1 MADRWFDAPLLRNS
15 GQCDGVREVAG
26 RLRGARDICFFG
38 DMTTVRV
45 FAALVAV
52 TSVAQFDCFPRMNRL
67 PAGVYQVTAVRFATE
82 PSYPTRFLVA
92 GADSTRRT
100 PLAFTVWLVQGGDRV
115 ILMDAG
121 FYRQKFIDR
130 WKPANYVRPSE
141 ALEAN
146 GIKPEQVSDIVIS
159 HIHWDHLDGVDLFPR
174 ARIWLQR
181 AEFEHYTND
190 SGAVLDRAIDPDDAK
205 MLASLR
211 AAGRVRLIDGDSV
224 TIMPGITVFTGGKHT
239 FASQY
244 AAVKADLG
252 NDLIG
257 TIVLASDNVYLYENL
272 EQHRPITQSLDTLS
286 NLRAQ
291 DRMRRLASDPRLI
304 VPGHDVEVFTR
315 FPKPG
320 HGVAH
325 IE

>member
-1 MADRWFDAPLLRNS
+1 M
-15 GQCDGVREVAG
+15 
-26 RLRGARDICFFG
+26 I
-38 DMTTVRV
+38 TVRV
-45 FAALVAV
+45 LAALVAA
-52 TSVAQFDCFPRMNRL
+52 TSLAQFDCVPPNRL
-67 PAGVYQVTAVRFATE
+67 QPLAYQVNAVRFATE

-100 PLAFTVWLVQGGDRV
+100 PLAFTIWLIQGGDRV
-115 ILMDAG
+115 ILVDAG

-130 WKPANYVRPSE
+130 WKPENYARPSE
-141 ALEAN
+141 VLQAN
-146 GIKPEQVSDIVIS
+146 GVEPERVTDIVIS
-159 HIHWDHLDGVDLFPR
+159 HIHWDHLDGADLFPR

-244 AAVKADLG
+244 ASVQSRLADG
-252 NDLIG
+252 SVG
-257 TIVLASDNVYLYENL
+257 TIVLASDNAYLYENL

-291 DRMRRLASDPRLI
+291 ERMRRLASNPRLI
-304 VPGHDVEVFTR
+304 VPGHDVEVFER